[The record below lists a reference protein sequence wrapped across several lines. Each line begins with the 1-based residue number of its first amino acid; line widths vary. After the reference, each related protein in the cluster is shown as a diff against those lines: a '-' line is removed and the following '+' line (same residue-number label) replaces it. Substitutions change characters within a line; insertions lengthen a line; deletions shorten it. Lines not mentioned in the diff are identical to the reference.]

1 MIKFNQLEVV
11 DMRIENPENEREI
24 AKAAALVLQKRFI
37 EVARTRT
44 VLYVKNDIVWSKAPN
59 SEPVLVKKLSG
70 RNPDLAKRFAGR
82 GTYKIKKRDN
92 DFIT

>member
-1 MIKFNQLEVV
+1 MT
-11 DMRIENPENEREI
+11 IEYLVNEREI
-24 AKAAALVLQKRFI
+24 AKAAALILQKRFI
-37 EVARTRT
+37 EVARTKT
-44 VLYVKNDIVWSKAPN
+44 VLYVENDIVWSKAPN

-70 RNPDLAKRFAGR
+70 RNPDLAKSFAGR

>member
-1 MIKFNQLEVV
+1 MT
-11 DMRIENPENEREI
+11 IENPENEREI
-24 AKAAALVLQKRFI
+24 AKAAALVLQNRFI
-37 EVARTRT
+37 EVTRTRT

-59 SEPVLVKKLSG
+59 SEPVLVKKLSR

-82 GTYKIKKRDN
+82 GTYKIKKRGN

>member
-1 MIKFNQLEVV
+1 MT
-11 DMRIENPENEREI
+11 IENPENEREI

-37 EVARTRT
+37 EVAHTRT
-44 VLYVKNDIVWSKAPN
+44 VLYVKNDIVWSKTPY

>member
-1 MIKFNQLEVV
+1 MKPKYLKVLN
-11 DMRIENPENEREI
+11 MTIENPENEHEI
-24 AKAAALVLQKRFI
+24 AKAAALVLQKRFL

-70 RNPDLAKRFAGR
+70 RNPDLAKRFSGR

-92 DFIT
+92 DAIN